1 MLINSRHYYGTRGLR
16 NNPVSFIPRCHRCS
30 HELHR
35 EMGME
40 CLHCGS
46 IFPTAGG
53 FNRHRWQVYYREH
66 QFPRSKRTEI

>member
-1 MLINSRHYYGTRGLR
+1 M
-16 NNPVSFIPRCHRCS
+16 PRCHRCS
-30 HELHR
+30 REFKGDEDYCEPCEEFVRDLHR
-35 EMGME
+35 EMGVE

-66 QFPRSKRTEI
+66 EFPRSKRTEL